1 MAKKESLSQN
11 ARSYFLDKIEQSIR
25 AGETKL
31 PTERE
36 LAGEVTASYATVRLI
51 MKQLEDEGLIRKIRG
66 SGTYIDPGAAERLRA
81 LRQRRVQVYTPNF
94 IGNAEEN
101 FGVYLKEHF
110 VEVAA
115 KHNISVEF
123 HYVSTHEEF
132 IAKLDADRD
141 HDREVFYIPPTQAF
155 TIPMLGKIAKHTNVK
170 LIFIDCE
177 LENLDVFKVSCD
189 NRYGGMLAASHL
201 LKKGH
206 KKIVVLVTEPKFA
219 VVNARITG
227 FKETLELNGITPEI
241 LDCHVK
247 TNDCRE
253 ILSAKTL
260 AARLKK
266 GVDFTAIF
274 SISDAGTFGA
284 LQALESAGLTPGKD
298 ISIVSYDGV
307 PALAGHTPALT
318 SVIQPVD
325 EICEAGF
332 ELLDSDGPP
341 VQKRI
346 PPKLR
351 QGASVVDLMLK

>member
-1 MAKKESLSQN
+1 MIKKESLSQT

-25 AGETKL
+25 QGETKL

-36 LAGEVTASYATVRLI
+36 LADEVTASYATVRLI

-66 SGTYIDPGAAERLRA
+66 SGTYIEPEAAERLKKI
-81 LRQRRVQVYTPNF
+81 RQRRVQVYSPNF
-94 IGNAEEN
+94 TGNAEDN

-110 VEVAA
+110 ITVAA
-115 KHNISVEF
+115 KHNIVLEF
-123 HYVSTHEEF
+123 HFVATHEEF
-132 IAKLDADRD
+132 IAKLDAERERE
-141 HDREVFYIPPTQAF
+141 REVFYIPPSQAF
-155 TIPMLGKIAKHTNVK
+155 TIQTLAKIAQHTNVK
-170 LIFIDCE
+170 LIFMDCE
-177 LENLDVFKVSCD
+177 LENLEVFKVSCD

-201 LKKGH
+201 LKNGH
-206 KKIVVLVTEPKFA
+206 KKILVLVTEPKFA

-274 SISDAGTFGA
+274 TISDAGAFGA
-284 LQALESAGLTPGKD
+284 LQALELAGLSPGKD
-298 ISIVSYDGV
+298 MSLISYDGL
-307 PALAGHTPALT
+307 PASAKCSPPLA
-318 SVIQPVD
+318 SIIQPVD
-325 EICEAGF
+325 EICDAGF
-332 ELLDSDGPP
+332 ELLNYDGPP
-341 VQKRI
+341 IQKRI

-351 QGASVVDLMLK
+351 SGASIVNLNLK